1 MKKLLRFS
9 AGLLSVPAFFSCAV
23 SAAFQYARSPAPSGE
38 STAEI
43 SLNAFYYGDYPADFS
58 APYIEVTERALSE
71 LGNSGLNSDVTA
83 PGQAAGFRL
92 AYLNPNSLQRS
103 KYGYIGSMN
112 YDFGTPETVSVV
124 MTLPGIGI
132 TGNDD
137 IYLYVISVSTA
148 ELAAKSLGDVVGSE
162 EDKPLYRITL
172 KKNGGGKYE
181 AAEYVRGT
189 SAVTRYEGADN
200 IDGFAVYN
208 KTEVFVPA

>member
-1 MKKLLRFS
+1 MKKFLRLS
-9 AGLLSVPAFFSCAV
+9 AGLFFVPAFFSCAV
-23 SAAFQYARSPAPSGE
+23 FAAFQYARSPAPSGE

-58 APYIEVTERALSE
+58 APYIEVTERALTD

-137 IYLYVISVSTA
+137 IYLYVIAMSA
-148 ELAAKSLGDVVGSE
+148 EELAAKNQSDIIGDE
-162 EDKPLYRITL
+162 EAKPLYRITL
-172 KKNGGGKYE
+172 QKNGSGKYE
-181 AAEYVRGT
+181 ATEYVKGT
-189 SAVTRYEGADN
+189 SAVTRYEGAN
-200 IDGFAVYN
+200 NLNGFAVYN
-208 KTEVFVPA
+208 KTEMFVPE